1 MKSILF
7 TLAAVALVA
16 GCAEI
21 TEDFKHPFSATGGT
35 SRTDTQNS
43 PYRTEQSSP
52 YPYNSPYG
60 G

>member
-1 MKSILF
+1 MKTIIAV
-7 TLAAVALVA
+7 AAIALVA

-21 TEDFKHPFSATGGT
+21 SEDFKHPFTASGASTQN
-35 SRTDTQNS
+35 DTQNS